1 MKSSTSTNLLKTK
14 VRHKFCQ
21 KLNKFHKNNKSKER
35 FRNLSKKEE
44 EAIQVQHLRK
54 NNRIKSKYLTF
65 VSLKSFNL

>member
-1 MKSSTSTNLLKTK
+1 M
-14 VRHKFCQ
+14 
-21 KLNKFHKNNKSKER
+21 NNKSKEK

-44 EAIQVQHLRK
+44 EAIQVQHPRK